1 MEGITRLNWIRG
13 NRDKL
18 YARLEGAHSRT
29 YSKDYMT
36 VFLPCTAVEKLGTNL
51 YRVNT
56 GVTVQPAERYR
67 IELIPTAEMFDLGEV
82 RINPMIEPNVFTELS
97 FTFKPYDSKVDVGA
111 TLIGMPALRVYLLG

>member
-1 MEGITRLNWIRG
+1 MEGISRLNWIRG

-18 YARLEGAHSRT
+18 YARLEGAQERT

-36 VFLPCTAVEKLGTNL
+36 MFLPCTSVEKIGTNL

-67 IELIPTAEMFDLGEV
+67 IELIPTAQLYELGEA
-82 RINPMIEPNVFTELS
+82 RINPMIEPNEFTRLD
-97 FTFKPYDSKVDVGA
+97 FTFRAYDSKLDVEEKLLGA
-111 TLIGMPALRVYLLG
+111 TVLRVYLLG